1 MTAAPKTRGSK
12 AKSAAQGAALSP
24 TAPRLSTRARD
35 AVGDRALPA
44 PTPWRRRAEAV
55 ARQLGVERLHA
66 GALAEIRRAA
76 AAGEPVAVAC
86 SGGADSVALV
96 CTLWAHLPGLRGRWL
111 ILHFDH
117 ALRGR
122 ASAGDARF
130 VAALARGLGERCVVE
145 TWNRGAEA
153 ASISESDARDARF
166 AFFARTMAAA
176 GARVLVLG
184 HQADD
189 VVETM
194 LMRLVRGSGTGGL
207 AAPRPVHRRA
217 DGSVRVRPLL
227 ACEGADLRAALRAAG
242 ASWREDATNSG
253 DAYLRNRM
261 RRRVVPALR
270 AAAGRA
276 LAGGFFA
283 ARQAFDDDDAAL
295 ELWLAEVAG
304 PVDVRH
310 WASLAGRPRALAR
323 RAVHGWLHA
332 VALADSFGRSAAEQ
346 LIEAVAQGR
355 AVRVSAGPERF
366 VVFDG
371 QRLAVEVAE
380 AAPVS
385 WGTGCVLAAPG
396 EVASTDGSVLRA
408 CEVRLTPDLR
418 HDIVAGRFSASQIV
432 FLATDL
438 RSFGVRCRQPGDRY
452 RPLGAPGRARLQD
465 LFVNRK
471 IPRAMRDALPVVCDP
486 QNLPLWVPGLPPA
499 DDMAV
504 QRGTKLVVQLTYI
517 AAGAIVARP

>member
-1 MTAAPKTRGSK
+1 MIRS
-12 AKSAAQGAALSP
+12 QI
-24 TAPRLSTRARD
+24 R
-35 AVGDRALPA
+35 
-44 PTPWRRRAEAV
+44 TPWRRRAEAV
-55 ARQLGVERLHA
+55 AGSLPLERLHA

-76 AAGEPVAVAC
+76 AAGERVAVAC

-96 CTLWAHLPGLRGRWL
+96 CTLWAHLPELRGRWL

-122 ASAGDARF
+122 ASTADARS
-130 VAALARGLGERCVVE
+130 VAALARGLGERCGVAR
-145 TWNRGAEA
+145 WNEVGRGLRPSRTNEVIRARGSTGGLA
-153 ASISESDARDARF
+153 LPQTAVSENDAREARF
-166 AFFARTMAAA
+166 AFFARAMQEA

-189 VVETM
+189 VIETM

-227 ACEGADLRAALRAAG
+227 ACEGAELRAALRAAG
-242 ASWREDATNSG
+242 APWREDASNAG
-253 DAYLRNRM
+253 DAYLRNRV
-261 RRRVVPALR
+261 RQRVLPALR

-276 LAGGFFA
+276 LAGGFLA
-283 ARQAFDDDDAAL
+283 ARQALDDDDAAL

-304 PVDVRH
+304 ATDARR
-310 WASLAGRPRALAR
+310 WRALAGRPRALAR
-323 RAVHGWLHA
+323 RAVHGWLHQMD
-332 VALADSFGRSAAEQ
+332 LADTFSRSAAEP
-346 LIEAVAQGR
+346 LIDAVAQGR
-355 AVRVSAGPERF
+355 PIRVSAGAERF

-371 QRLAVEVAE
+371 QRLVVELAE
-380 AAPVS
+380 AAPVG
-385 WGTGCVLAAPG
+385 WGTGGVLAVPG
-396 EVASTDGSVLRA
+396 EVTSADGAILRA
-408 CEVRLTPDLR
+408 REVRLTPALR
-418 HDIVAGRFSASQIV
+418 RDIVAGRFSASRIV

-438 RSFGVRCRQPGDRY
+438 RSFGVRRRQPGDRY

-471 IPRAMRDALPVVCDP
+471 IPRGMRAALPVVCDT

-504 QRGTKLVVQLTYI
+504 RRGTKLVVQLTYI
-517 AAGAIVARP
+517 PAGAIVARP